1 MCCRW
6 QNGQAGGEV
15 SGTAAALRVMGF
27 RDEGFERQRT
37 EKGTRLW
44 GGASLPCG
52 FPPVEQL
59 TD

>member
-1 MCCRW
+1 VC
-6 QNGQAGGEV
+6 AVGGKTDKPEE
-15 SGTAAALRVMGF
+15 TAAALRVMGF